1 MEQTIAMQSITRSR
15 FDHSKICTVYQ
26 ETAQFPKGADSSRR
40 KIPAYLQW
48 EGRTAITGTML

>member
-15 FDHSKICTVYQ
+15 FDHSKICLSGNSSISN
-26 ETAQFPKGADSSRR
+26 EGADSSRR